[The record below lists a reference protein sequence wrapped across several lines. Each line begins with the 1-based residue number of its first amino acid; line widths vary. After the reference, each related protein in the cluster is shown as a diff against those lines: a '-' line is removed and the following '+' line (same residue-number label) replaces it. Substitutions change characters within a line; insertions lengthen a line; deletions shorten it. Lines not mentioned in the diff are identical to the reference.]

1 MNKWSGRQDN
11 GNYPIRTTDRKP
23 NEKKMKATYK
33 IMEYKVFQLTHD
45 RGSEGEKREKG
56 MKIYLKKIWLKASQT

>member
-1 MNKWSGRQDN
+1 
-11 GNYPIRTTDRKP
+11 
-23 NEKKMKATYK
+23 MKATYK